1 MSLTCQ
7 LAPDAIPWLRV
18 RQEGPDSIGTGGVTS
33 SDTAPGTAAIQVNC
47 SFCAKPSSAVAK
59 VIAGPGVYICN
70 ECINLC
76 NDILLEELQSSSP
89 PQTRLPAREEAM
101 TDEEILALLPR
112 IASVSAQTNASLQ
125 RLVTVLRGRR
135 VTWARIGAALQIT
148 RQSAWE
154 RFSGEE

>member
-1 MSLTCQ
+1 MT
-7 LAPDAIPWLRV
+7 
-18 RQEGPDSIGTGGVTS
+18 
-33 SDTAPGTAAIQVNC
+33 SDTAPGQAALQVNC
-47 SFCAKPSSAVAK
+47 SFCTKPSSAVAK

-70 ECINLC
+70 ECIQLC
-76 NDILLEELQSSSP
+76 NDILDQEQQASSP
-89 PQTRLPAREEAM
+89 GTQLPAREEAM

-112 IASVSAQTNASLQ
+112 IASVSEQTDASLQ
-125 RLVTVLRGRR
+125 RLVTVLRSRG

>member
-1 MSLTCQ
+1 MT
-7 LAPDAIPWLRV
+7 
-18 RQEGPDSIGTGGVTS
+18 
-33 SDTAPGTAAIQVNC
+33 SDTAPGTAPGKAALEVSC

-70 ECINLC
+70 ECIQLC
-76 NDILLEELQSSSP
+76 NDILEEEQQQQQASSP
-89 PQTRLPAREEAM
+89 PGTQLPAREEEM

-112 IASVSAQTNASLQ
+112 IASVSAQTGASLQ
-125 RLVTVLRGRR
+125 RLVTVLRGRG
-135 VTWARIGAALQIT
+135 VTWARIGAAMQIT

>member
-1 MSLTCQ
+1 MT
-7 LAPDAIPWLRV
+7 
-18 RQEGPDSIGTGGVTS
+18 
-33 SDTAPGTAAIQVNC
+33 SDTAPGTAALEVNC

-70 ECINLC
+70 ECVQLC
-76 NDILLEELQSSSP
+76 NDILVQEQQEQQASSP
-89 PQTRLPAREEAM
+89 PGTQLPAREEAM
-101 TDEEILALLPR
+101 TDEEILSLLPR
-112 IASVSAQTNASLQ
+112 IASVSAQTDASLQ
-125 RLVTVLRGRR
+125 RLVTVLRGRG

>member
-1 MSLTCQ
+1 MT
-7 LAPDAIPWLRV
+7 
-18 RQEGPDSIGTGGVTS
+18 
-33 SDTAPGTAAIQVNC
+33 SDTAPGTTALQVNC
-47 SFCAKPSSAVAK
+47 SFCTKPSSAVAK

-70 ECINLC
+70 ECIQLC
-76 NDILLEELQSSSP
+76 NDILEEQRQASSP
-89 PQTRLPAREEAM
+89 PETQLPAREEAM

-112 IASVSAQTNASLQ
+112 IASVSAQTDASLQ
-125 RLVTVLRGRR
+125 RLVTVLRGRG

>member
-1 MSLTCQ
+1 M
-7 LAPDAIPWLRV
+7 
-18 RQEGPDSIGTGGVTS
+18 TG
-33 SDTAPGTAAIQVNC
+33 DTAPGTGAPEVNC

-70 ECINLC
+70 ECVQLC
-76 NDILLEELQSSSP
+76 DDILVQEQRAPSP
-89 PQTRLPAREEAM
+89 PGAQLPAREEAM
-101 TDEEILALLPR
+101 TDEEILSLLPR
-112 IASVSAQTNASLQ
+112 IASVSAQTDASLQ
-125 RLVTVLRGRR
+125 RLVTVLRGRG

>member
-1 MSLTCQ
+1 MT
-7 LAPDAIPWLRV
+7 
-18 RQEGPDSIGTGGVTS
+18 
-33 SDTAPGTAAIQVNC
+33 SDTAPGTAALQVNC
-47 SFCAKPSSAVAK
+47 SFCTKPSSAVAK

-70 ECINLC
+70 ECIQLC
-76 NDILLEELQSSSP
+76 NDILEEQQQASSP
-89 PQTRLPAREEAM
+89 GTQLPAREEAM

-112 IASVSAQTNASLQ
+112 IASVSEQTDASLQ
-125 RLVTVLRGRR
+125 RLVTVLRGRG

>member
-1 MSLTCQ
+1 MT
-7 LAPDAIPWLRV
+7 
-18 RQEGPDSIGTGGVTS
+18 
-33 SDTAPGTAAIQVNC
+33 SDTAPGTAPGKAALQVNC

-70 ECINLC
+70 ECIQLC
-76 NDILLEELQSSSP
+76 NDILEEEQQQASSP
-89 PQTRLPAREEAM
+89 AGTQLPAREEAM
-101 TDEEILALLPR
+101 ADEEILALLPR
-112 IASVSAQTNASLQ
+112 IASVSAQTDASLQ
-125 RLVTVLRGRR
+125 RLVTVLRGRG

>member
-1 MSLTCQ
+1 M
-7 LAPDAIPWLRV
+7 AR
-18 RQEGPDSIGTGGVTS
+18 
-33 SDTAPGTAAIQVNC
+33 DTAAGTAALQVNC

-70 ECINLC
+70 ECIKLC
-76 NDILLEELQSSSP
+76 HDILEEEQQQASSP
-89 PQTRLPAREEAM
+89 AGTRLRAREEAM

-112 IASVSAQTNASLQ
+112 IASVSAQTDASLQ
-125 RLVTVLRGRR
+125 RLVTVLRGRG
-135 VTWARIGAALQIT
+135 VTWARIGATLQIT

>member
-1 MSLTCQ
+1 M
-7 LAPDAIPWLRV
+7 
-18 RQEGPDSIGTGGVTS
+18 TG
-33 SDTAPGTAAIQVNC
+33 DTAPGQEALQVNC
-47 SFCAKPSSAVAK
+47 SFCTKPSSAVAK

-70 ECINLC
+70 ECIQLC
-76 NDILLEELQSSSP
+76 NDILEEQQQASSP
-89 PQTRLPAREEAM
+89 GTQLPAREEAM

-112 IASVSAQTNASLQ
+112 IASVSEQTDASLQ
-125 RLVTVLRGRR
+125 RLVTVLRSRG